1 MTSRLLRLWPEGIAG
16 RLGLLL
22 LAGFGVFALVAGLL
36 FLDERRER
44 RTESFARTLSV
55 RVVAM
60 VEALE
65 AAPATERPRLQTA
78 LSDRRVR
85 VRLLRGRP
93 QGAEWQPPEQ
103 VDAGAALHLQRLRPR
118 PALMRLRTQSPDA
131 RQGGRPRLLA
141 AVGLKDGAWAE
152 FAIRTPREP
161 RPGVFFWLGLA
172 ALFVALAL
180 VWGVTPDDPPAAP
193 RSPKRPTGW
202 VSKRS
207 SRPLPEHGSREL
219 RQATRAFN
227 RMTAR
232 IRRLVDDRTLLLA
245 AVSHDLRTMLTRLRL
260 RAEFIEDPEQ
270 REKAAADLDEMNAM
284 LDATLAFARDE
295 AADERPVPVDLAAML
310 RTLVEDLAD
319 AGRSRSFAGPR
330 RLAVSG
336 RPVAMRRLFENLLDN
351 ALRYGGEAEATL
363 RRLDEG
369 RVEVLIDDRG
379 PGIPEALRERVFDP
393 FFRVD
398 GSRSRDTG
406 GSGLGLAVVRAIVQ
420 RHGGTVRLEDRPG
433 GGLRVRVTLPF
444 GTTASG
450 TERAVRPVAARPVGP
465 LGTDSSLVVD
475 ASRGVDCVMRCRE
488 RARIRRG
495 TADNRPRR
503 RRRCVRSKHG

>member
-22 LAGFGVFALVAGLL
+22 LAGFGLFALVAGLL

-44 RTESFARTLSV
+44 RTESFERTLSE

-65 AAPATERPRLQTA
+65 VVPAAERPRLQTA
-78 LSDRRVR
+78 LSDRWVR
-85 VRLLRGRP
+85 VRLLRGP
-93 QGAEWQPPEQ
+93 PEGAEWQPPEQ
-103 VDAGAALHLQRLRPR
+103 VDARAAPHVQRLRPR
-118 PALMRLRTQSPDA
+118 PVLMRLGGQSPDA
-131 RQGGRPRLLA
+131 REDGRPRLLA

-152 FAIRTPREP
+152 FAVRTPGDP
-161 RPGVFFWLGLA
+161 RPGMYFWLGLA

-180 VWGVTPDDPPAAP
+180 VWGAHRMTRPLRAFAEAADRLGLETEQP
-193 RSPKRPTGW
+193 
-202 VSKRS
+202 
-207 SRPLPEHGSREL
+207 PLPEHGSREL

-260 RAEFIEDPEQ
+260 RAELIEDPEQ

-295 AADERPVPVDLAAML
+295 AADERPVPVELAAML
-310 RTLVEDLAD
+310 RSLVEDLAD
-319 AGRSRSFAGPR
+319 AGRSTSFEGPR
-330 RLAVSG
+330 HLTVSG
-336 RPVAMRRLFENLLDN
+336 RPVALRRLFENLLDN

-433 GGLRVRVTLPF
+433 GGLRVRVTLQF
-444 GTTASG
+444 GTIASG
-450 TERAVRPVAARPVGP
+450 TEEPGDR
-465 LGTDSSLVVD
+465 
-475 ASRGVDCVMRCRE
+475 
-488 RARIRRG
+488 
-495 TADNRPRR
+495 
-503 RRRCVRSKHG
+503 